1 MPYELPPMRPPSEA
15 HSLLLRVHRGCPWNR
30 CTFCDAYKDM
40 KFDKSSI
47 RPVEDIKQDI
57 LSARQL
63 MEQAQEASRLLGDGG
78 EITDRVRGYMF
89 QRYFLDIGIFPWL
102 LRYGQPRTAF
112 LGDSNAIVLKTEP
125 LVEILEFLRHTFPSI
140 ERVTSYGR
148 ARTVV
153 TKTPEDMEA
162 LARAGLNRLHIGLE
176 TGDDELLSS
185 VQKGATAAHMVEAGR
200 RVKAAGISL
209 SMYVMPGLGG
219 TSRSRQH
226 ALNTAA
232 VLNQTDPDF
241 IRFRSFVPRQDT
253 PIYQQYEHGELEL
266 LSPHGYVK
274 EIKLLIET
282 LEVTGRVAFD
292 HIINPTYKQN
302 HHLVPLL
309 HPDADGYKFPEQKPE
324 VLAALEHGLT
334 IEESRFI
341 RAEQWI
347 LREHL

>member
-1 MPYELPPMRPPSEA
+1 
-15 HSLLLRVHRGCPWNR
+15 
-30 CTFCDAYKDM
+30 M

-63 MEQAQEASRLLGDGG
+63 LEQAQEASRLLGDDG

-89 QRYFLDIGIFPWL
+89 QRYFLDIGLFPWL

-125 LVEILEFLRHTFPSI
+125 LVEILDFLRRTFPSLDRI
-140 ERVTSYGR
+140 TSYGR
-148 ARTVV
+148 ARTVA
-153 TKTPEDMEA
+153 TKAPGEMEA

-176 TGDDELLSS
+176 TGDDELLATM
-185 VQKGATAAHMVEAGR
+185 QKGATAAHMVQAGR

-219 TSRSRQH
+219 TSRTRQH

-241 IRFRSFVPRQDT
+241 IRFRSFVPRQGT
-253 PIYQQYEHGELEL
+253 PLYQQYEHGELEL
-266 LSPHGYVK
+266 LPPHGYVE
-274 EIKLLIET
+274 EIKLLVENM
-282 LEVTGRVAFD
+282 EVTGRVAFD
-292 HIINPTYKQN
+292 HMINPTYKEGN
-302 HHLVPLL
+302 HLVPLL
-309 HPDADGYKFPEQKPE
+309 HPDNDGYQFPGQKPE
-324 VLAALEHGLT
+324 VLAALERGLA
-334 IEESRFI
+334 IDESRFI